1 MFVYEVD
8 EHITLRQLNLQDA
21 NQLFALIDSNRS
33 YLREWLPWLDTNV
46 NPDDSI
52 AFIEHILQSYEAK
65 KGLTAGIFY
74 QDKLVG
80 IAGFNAFD
88 WTNRIGY
95 IGYWIGQDYQGYG
108 IITSVVRALTDY
120 AFTEAQLNRVDI
132 RAAFTNKKSRAIP
145 ERLGFKEEGI
155 LRQSEWLY
163 DHYVDHVVYGMLAS
177 DWVENKRDQ

>member
-8 EHITLRQLNLQDA
+8 EHITLQQLKLQDA
-21 NQLFALIDSNRS
+21 NQLFQLIDRNRS

-46 NPDDSI
+46 EPEDSL
-52 AFIEHILQSYEAK
+52 AFIDHMLQASKDK

-80 IAGFNAFD
+80 VAGFNVFD

-95 IGYWIGQDYQGYG
+95 IGYWIGQDYQGKG
-108 IITSVVRALTDY
+108 IITNVVRALTDY

-132 RAAFTNKKSRAIP
+132 RAAFTNNKSRAIP
-145 ERLGFKEEGI
+145 ERLGFKEEGL
-155 LRQSEWLY
+155 LRQAEWLY

-177 DWVENKRDQ
+177 DWRKN